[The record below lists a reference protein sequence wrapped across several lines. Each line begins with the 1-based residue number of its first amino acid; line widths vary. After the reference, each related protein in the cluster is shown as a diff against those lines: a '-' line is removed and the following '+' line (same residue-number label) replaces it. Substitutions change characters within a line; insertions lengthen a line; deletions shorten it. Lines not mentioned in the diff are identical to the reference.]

1 MSSRSPVSCCIA
13 KITACPGVSL
23 LGDVEGGGGE
33 EHREMVLKG
42 IKSYRNGQNS
52 VLFLTQSSG
61 FYSEQ
66 EATSEPQGRE
76 KKEKLKQQKGLKMLI
91 FLPYVNGVS
100 QLPYLLGTHK
110 DTQGRAWRHPWF
122 QRWAEQALC
131 ISHAGVICRHPSL
144 PLTPS
149 MHPWGAVGFGLTA
162 FFTPINRKEIKTY
175 SQLKASLPPWL
186 GGYFQASVT
195 DNRLP

>member
-1 MSSRSPVSCCIA
+1 MSSRSPVSCRIA

-23 LGDVEGGGGE
+23 LDGVEGGGGE

-66 EATSEPQGRE
+66 EATSEPQGRK

-100 QLPYLLGTHK
+100 HLPYLLRTHK
-110 DTQGRAWRHPWF
+110 DTQGRAQRHPW

-131 ISHAGVICRHPSL
+131 ISHAGVSCRHPSL
-144 PLTPS
+144 PLTSS

-162 FFTPINRKEIKTY
+162 FFTPINRKEMQNIFLVK
-175 SQLKASLPPWL
+175 SFASPMVGRVLL
-186 GGYFQASVT
+186 GFC
-195 DNRLP
+195 D